1 MARKISFFSQKNSR
15 RAGQSASW
23 IFFSS
28 THINV
33 VKTTFFPRIVKEG
46 REIRILIRLS
56 SKVISLWQREDS
68 QQKIKEGRG
77 IRILVFFSILLHF
90 PLQTYQYGKENCPQN
105 IRKGTGVRT
114 GALYPPH
121 RVISKRNQY
130 ADSGSGPGS
139 GIFSL
144 PGSGSGIQKYDP
156 QSGPS
161 LKRKNKNGIRIRN

>member
-1 MARKISFFSQKNSR
+1 M
-15 RAGQSASW
+15 
-23 IFFSS
+23 
-28 THINV
+28 

-68 QQKIKEGRG
+68 QKKSRRVGESAS
-77 IRILVFFSILLHF
+77 LFFSILLHF

-130 ADSGSGPGS
+130 ADSGSGPGY